1 MIVFKVEVD
10 QDVCI
15 GAGNC
20 VASAPAV
27 FDQRADD
34 GIVVLL
40 QTTPAANQH
49 DAVRKA
55 VRLCPTRAIHLS
67 ESAE

>member
-1 MIVFKVEVD
+1 MIVLKVEVD
-10 QDVCI
+10 QEACI

-34 GIVVLL
+34 GVVVLL
-40 QTTPAANQH
+40 QSMPAADEY

-67 ESAE
+67 ESTE